1 MAGIRGSVEI
11 AGAGLAG
18 LSAAGAFARSGW
30 KVRVHERGEQLRE
43 IGAGIFMWEN
53 GLRVLEAIGAFE
65 GATAGGEPDEYWEIR
80 DERERLLQ
88 SGWMMSGTRLYT
100 ILRSTLHQALA
111 DVAVAAGA
119 EIVLSSR
126 VIRATPEG
134 EIFLENG
141 QKNRADLVIGADGVN
156 SIVRDLLGLLK
167 KNVDLMDGCGRYLI
181 PRWPDDPV
189 RKSLEYWKGGRRIG
203 IVPASPDKVYIYLCC
218 PAEDIEGK
226 RSPVNRDT
234 WIKSFPNL
242 RRYIERV
249 TDNGRWASFSD
260 VTCKAWSRGRVAII
274 GDAAHA
280 MSPNLGQGACVAMQ
294 TAYALSQELADTTDI
309 PSTLMRWEKRLRP
322 TVDATQRFSRFYGRV
337 GTKWPTALLDVR
349 SALIWAIGRSSTLQ
363 RKINAAAHSDV
374 TTSST
379 VGAESSI
386 PLKHFTSH

>member
-1 MAGIRGSVEI
+1 MSRLKGNVEI

-18 LSAAGAFARSGW
+18 LSAAAAFAHAGW
-30 KVRVHERGEQLRE
+30 NVRVHERGDQLRE

-53 GLRVLEAIGAFE
+53 GLRVLEAVGAFE
-65 GATAGGEPDEYWEIR
+65 EATAGGERDEYWEIR

-111 DVAVAAGA
+111 QAATRAGA

-126 VIRATPEG
+126 VTRATSDG
-134 EIFLENG
+134 EILLEG
-141 QKNRADLVIGADGVN
+141 GEKRRADLVIGADGVN
-156 SIVRDLLGLLK
+156 SVVRDSLGLLQ
-167 KNVDLMDGCGRYLI
+167 KNVDLRDGCGRYLI
-181 PRWPDDPV
+181 PRLPSDPV

-203 IVPASPDKVYIYLCC
+203 VVPASTEKVYIYLCC
-218 PAEDIEGK
+218 PADDIEGK
-226 RSPVNRDT
+226 RSPVNHAT
-234 WIKSFPNL
+234 WIESFPNL
-242 RRYIERV
+242 RSYIERV

-260 VTCKAWSRGRVAII
+260 VTCNAWSSGGVAII

-294 TAYALSQELADTTDI
+294 TAYALSQELNDTSDI
-309 PSTLMRWEKRLRP
+309 PATLLRWERRLRP
-322 TVDATQRFSRFYGRV
+322 VVDATQRFSRFYGRV
-337 GTKWPTALLDVR
+337 GTKWPAALLDLR

-374 TTSST
+374 TANS
-379 VGAESSI
+379 
-386 PLKHFTSH
+386 